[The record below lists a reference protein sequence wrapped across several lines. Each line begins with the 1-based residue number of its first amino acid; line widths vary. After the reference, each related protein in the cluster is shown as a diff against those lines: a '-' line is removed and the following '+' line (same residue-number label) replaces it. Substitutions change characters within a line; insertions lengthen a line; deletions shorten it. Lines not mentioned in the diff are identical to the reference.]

1 LIIHQIQNTI
11 LYYKKFNTKKYII
24 KMKNEM
30 KDFKKKNML
39 LMKELCLSSMKSY
52 YKEAVEAAQKND
64 VSYDEFLFEL
74 LTHERSERFNRRIER
89 FLKESKLPLEKTL
102 DNYDFKR
109 IPHATRQKAK
119 SILSGDFLSK
129 NENILVFG
137 NPGSGKTHLLCGVAR
152 ELILNNKRVLFS
164 TCSQLVQQLLISK
177 RELTLNKTLKK
188 LSKFDAVIIDDIG
201 YVQHN
206 RTEMEVLFTFLAD
219 RYERGSI
226 MLTSNLPFSKWEKIF
241 KDPMVTTAA
250 IDRLIHHSIIIE
262 LNVES
267 YRLKHAKE
275 NLKEKK

>member
-1 LIIHQIQNTI
+1 
-11 LYYKKFNTKKYII
+11 
-24 KMKNEM
+24 MKNEM

-109 IPHATRQKAK
+109 IPHAARQKAK
-119 SILSGDFLSK
+119 AILSGDFLSK

-275 NLKEKK
+275 NLKEKNKLI

>member
-1 LIIHQIQNTI
+1 MTNE
-11 LYYKKFNTKKYII
+11 
-24 KMKNEM
+24 KN
-30 KDFKKKNML
+30 DFKKKNLL
-39 LMKELCLSSMKSY
+39 LMKELCLSSMKSN
-52 YKEAVEAAQKND
+52 YKETVEQAEKND
-64 VSYDEFLFEL
+64 VSYEEFLFEL
-74 LTHERSERFNRRIER
+74 LAHERSQRYNRRIQR
-89 FLKESKLPLEKTL
+89 YLKESKLPLEKTL
-102 DNYDFKR
+102 DNYDLKR
-109 IPHATRQKAK
+109 IPHSARQKTKA
-119 SILSGDFLSK
+119 ILTGDFLDK

-137 NPGSGKTHLLCGVAR
+137 NPGSGKTHLLCGIAH

-188 LSKFDAVIIDDIG
+188 LSKFDVVIIDDIG

-206 RTEMEVLFTFLAD
+206 RTEMEVFFTFLAD

-267 YRLKHAKE
+267 YRLEQAKE
-275 NLKEKK
+275 K